1 MKARYL
7 YFALFYGILE
17 AKTATQWSDLNQNPT
32 PNPTNI
38 NVFENSRLDLT
49 IDSAFIKNGGAYSGD
64 ITINN
69 NHNLV
74 INANVL
80 AVDNAQGSALQT
92 TIYKN
97 HTQGTTTNIIG
108 DGTMALYIAGVKQ
121 AKSLFDADNGGKI
134 LIDVYTSVSIAQGQ
148 GLFSVFR
155 SGANSSITFEK
166 ALNVNVSSAVGG
178 LTPSGSIGTLKPIFD
193 ISEGSIYVNPN
204 LKNNDIILKGDIF
217 SSGTLVANFITSRS
231 SLEGKVALRD
241 SSNTKFGF
249 DSQARAVNTVFDL
262 ANNSVM
268 SILAD
273 NQSQISGTLKL
284 IDNTRAN
291 LTINNSSFLVDMNAL
306 GGSQSISNLTG
317 GTWRGNL
324 VADGQSNHTLELNQ
338 TSLYNGA
345 INLGD
350 NARYRLNSSASR
362 IEGSVSASGGSA
374 FESSISSQST
384 GSFSLS
390 LIENATSG
398 FSLTQNSTYEGRIT
412 QKGSSQ
418 SQITIDTNSLFSS
431 YITISDTPSFS
442 IQMQGGST
450 SKGIIELST
459 GANPTQAQVNLNNA
473 TFIGNILQDTTDHI
487 QMAMS
492 DNSTWYMQESSNVN
506 TLSFTNAS
514 NVDFTTTNFDTTQ
527 KRSLANINEGNRLL
541 LKANTISGNGGIF
554 SLYGILN
561 RTAWGRDNSGGII
574 ATDKIST
581 STLQG
586 THNIKIF
593 WDLNNLDD
601 TLLQANLYDDHIV
614 VAEQTSTNGGGE
626 FVGAKSSFGVYEYDT
641 KLTKVEKKDENDNV
655 VGYEWILG
663 EKVEPAP
670 EPPTE
675 PEPEPTPTP
684 DPDPEP
690 PIEPPINPDPEPTP
704 EPEQPKPEPT
714 PDPLPTPPIT
724 LPTPTLS
731 TPAKVINTL
740 LSSQYKM
747 WYFQTENLH
756 SRLGDLRNLTTPIN
770 IWSKLKYTLL
780 LGEEDSERIAS
791 KQMNTSLSFG
801 ADYSFYTP
809 YGRNFLGGGFDVSF
823 YQDEGGEFEGVSK
836 AYEGSGVAFGVSV
849 YDTFLFHSG
858 LYIDSVLKYYYA
870 NSEFS
875 MGVEELLGNAP
886 KLSTHGFLASIEVG
900 KKFRLPI
907 FTQDFQRGFF
917 YLKPE
922 AGVSVGVVSGQSVE
936 FSHIGG
942 YLLNSTLSTATPW
955 QMRASVDFGK
965 RFDSQKMLG
974 DIFVSFG
981 GEYTTFSQGGVE
993 ISSPANSV
1001 DLKSKGVFNLKVGV
1015 GGNII
1020 FHQNARVYFEANSK
1034 FLGYLQPVFGLN
1046 VGVRFSFGESI
1057 ATPPQGGGSNP
1068 SRGGEYM
1075 ILD

>member
-17 AKTATQWSDLNQNPT
+17 AKDATEWSDLNQVPT

-38 NVFENSRLDLT
+38 NVFENSRLSLT
-49 IDSAFIKNGGAYSGD
+49 IDSAFIKGGGAYSGD

-74 INANVL
+74 INANVM
-80 AVDNAQGSALQT
+80 AIDNFPRPDGTSPAQQT

-108 DGTMALYIAGVKQ
+108 DGTMALYIVGVKQ
-121 AKSLFDADNGGKI
+121 AKSLFDANGGGNI

-166 ALNVNVSSAVGG
+166 ALNVNVSNAVGG

-231 SLEGKVALRD
+231 LLEGKVALRD
-241 SSNTKFGF
+241 SSNTNFKF
-249 DSQARAVNTVFDL
+249 DSQARAVNSVFDL

-268 SILAD
+268 SLLAD
-273 NQSQISGTLKL
+273 NQSQINGTLKL
-284 IDNTRAN
+284 TDNTRVN
-291 LTINNSSFLVDMNAL
+291 LTINNSSFIVDMNAL
-306 GGSQSISNLTG
+306 GSSQSISNLTG

-345 INLGD
+345 INLGG
-350 NARYRLNSSASR
+350 NASFRLNSSASR
-362 IEGSVSASGGSA
+362 IEGSVSASGESA

-398 FSLTQNSTYEGRIT
+398 FSLTQNSNYEGRISLSGT
-412 QKGSSQ
+412 SQ
-418 SQITIDTNSLFSS
+418 TQITIDSSSNFSS
-431 YITISDTPSFS
+431 YITLSSTPSFTLQLQGNS
-442 IQMQGGST
+442 I
-450 SKGIIELST
+450 SKAVIELST
-459 GANPTQAQVNLNNA
+459 SSAPTKSQVNLNNA

-487 QMAMS
+487 QMTMS
-492 DNSTWYMQESSNVN
+492 DNSTWYMQESSKVN
-506 TLSFTNAS
+506 TLGFTNAS
-514 NVDFTTTNFDTTQ
+514 NVDFTTTGFDMAQ
-527 KRSLANINEGNRLL
+527 KRSLANIDESNRLL
-541 LKANTISGNGGIF
+541 LQASSISGNGGIF

-593 WDLNNLDD
+593 WDLNNLDNS
-601 TLLQANLYDDHIV
+601 LLQTNLYDDHIV
-614 VAEQTSTNGGGE
+614 VAEQTSINGGGE

-663 EKVEPAP
+663 EKVEPEPEPTPEP

-675 PEPEPTPTP
+675 
-684 DPDPEP
+684 PEP

-704 EPEQPKPEPT
+704 EPEPT

-740 LSSQYKM
+740 LSSQYKI

-770 IWSKLKYTLL
+770 VWSKLKYTLL
-780 LGEEDSERIAS
+780 LGEENSELVAS

-809 YGRNFLGGGFDVSF
+809 YGRNFLGGGFDVGF

-849 YDTFLFHSG
+849 YDTFLFHNG

-875 MGVEELLGNAP
+875 LMTEELLGNIP

-922 AGVSVGVVSGQSVE
+922 AGVSVGVVSGQSIE
-936 FSHIGG
+936 FSHTAG
-942 YLLNSTLSTATPW
+942 YLLNSTLSTSTPW